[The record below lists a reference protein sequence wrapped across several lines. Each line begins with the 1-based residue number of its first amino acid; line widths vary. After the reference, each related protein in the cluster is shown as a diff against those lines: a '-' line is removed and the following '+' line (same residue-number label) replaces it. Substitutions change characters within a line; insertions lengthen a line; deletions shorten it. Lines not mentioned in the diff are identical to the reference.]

1 MSPAS
6 YRAAPPRVGT
16 TTVHRRGGRVPGTP
30 GGLRHPP
37 REHRV
42 TTEGWRDGG
51 SGWTRACRSVSV
63 QRLTVAIVSGH
74 EATSAFAGD
83 PQPVEVFHRGVW
95 YSGELLGW
103 RFDDSGRALARVR
116 CVVDGLRHSTW
127 KELTD
132 LRLPER
138 GTRDPAAAPAP
149 APVAAPVAA
158 SKPGAAPVV
167 QWAAIGRHEAA
178 APSWSADRRPSVP
191 EDDDTR

>member
-1 MSPAS
+1 
-6 YRAAPPRVGT
+6 
-16 TTVHRRGGRVPGTP
+16 
-30 GGLRHPP
+30 
-37 REHRV
+37 
-42 TTEGWRDGG
+42 
-51 SGWTRACRSVSV
+51 
-63 QRLTVAIVSGH
+63 VSGH

-149 APVAAPVAA
+149 APVAAAEPV
-158 SKPGAAPVV
+158 AAPVV

-191 EDDDTR
+191 EHDDTRPHALLIDRNPPRRPPVPRPAVRPRRAADRLPRD